1 MIHLC
6 KYVPTAAG
14 KERTGEGKG
23 ETHRLA
29 GRLFQLVQGRGE
41 HDSDK
46 IITNDMREVL
56 VFVLDR
62 VGKREPF
69 RNNTAAYDPAG

>member
-6 KYVPTAAG
+6 KHIPTAVG
-14 KERTGEGKG
+14 KERTGEGEG
-23 ETHRLA
+23 EAHRLA
-29 GRLFQLVQGRGE
+29 GRLFQLVQGREG

-46 IITNDMREVL
+46 IITDDMREVF

-69 RNNTAAYDPAG
+69 RNHTAAYNPAG